1 MKINLTEI
9 PAEGRKFD
17 FSRETGELNEALADL
32 IQDRAYDVAFTIK
45 PIGNAFEL
53 KGQFKTRLPEVCSR
67 CGWDLELP
75 MEQKFNE
82 ILMKDE
88 PEYRK
93 AHSVHGNQ
101 SVDFLAQ
108 GPDVTYYQGE
118 TFDAGNFI
126 HEAIA
131 LSEPFYPSC
140 GVEDCEHLE
149 EAKRK
154 QQELRAEFERAEE
167 KKGGHPAFS
176 VLESLKL
183 GPKDDKDGH

>member
-1 MKINLTEI
+1 MKINLSEI
-9 PAEGRKFD
+9 PAEGRGFD
-17 FSRETGELNEALADL
+17 YSRETGEFNEALADL
-32 IQDRAYDVAFTIK
+32 IQDRPYDVTFSIK

-53 KGQFKTRLPEVCSR
+53 KGEFKTRVPEICSR
-67 CGWDLELP
+67 CGWDLEISLDR
-75 MEQKFNE
+75 KFNE

-108 GPDVTYYQGE
+108 GPDVTYYQGDV
-118 TFDAGNFI
+118 FDAGAFI

-149 EAKRK
+149 ETKK
-154 QQELRAEFERAEE
+154 KHQELLAEFARAEDNR
-167 KKGGHPAFS
+167 KSGNPAFS
-176 VLESLKL
+176 VLEGLKF
-183 GPKDDKDGH
+183 GPKD